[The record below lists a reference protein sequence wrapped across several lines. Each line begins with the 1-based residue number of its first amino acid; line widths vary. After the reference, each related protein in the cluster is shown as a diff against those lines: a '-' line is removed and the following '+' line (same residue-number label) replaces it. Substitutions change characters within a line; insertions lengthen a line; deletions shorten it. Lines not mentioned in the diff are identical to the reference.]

1 MEILDKDSIDTYIL
15 ANLSVGERG
24 RACSKEL
31 IREVVGLILYRL
43 KTGCQWRLLPL
54 KQFFTTQ
61 ALTWQGVYYHFNEW
75 VKDGS
80 WTKVW
85 IGILSVHKSN
95 LDLSSIQLD
104 GSHTPCKQGG
114 EAVGYQKRK
123 AAKTTNSLFLAD
135 NQGQM
140 LACATPQ
147 SGKHHDLF
155 NIQTLFEELCEIL
168 VKAGIDLKGLFLNAD
183 AGFDSQ
189 ELRRIC
195 KEKQIEANIA
205 NNSRNGMLQSDNYQY
220 FDEELYRYRTV
231 IEHANAW
238 MDSFK
243 ALLVRF
249 EKKTITWVALML
261 LAFSVRFLRKIKQK
275 SKS

>member
-24 RACSKEL
+24 KECSKEL
-31 IREVVGLILYRL
+31 IREVVNLILYRL

-85 IGILSVHKSN
+85 IGILSAHKSN
-95 LDLSSIQLD
+95 LDLSSMQLD

-147 SGKHHDLF
+147 SGQHHDLF
-155 NIQTLFEELCEIL
+155 NIQMLFEQLCEIL
-168 VKAGIDLKGLFLNAD
+168 TKAGINLKGLFLNAD

-189 ELRRIC
+189 ELRKLC

-205 NNSRNGMLQSDNYQY
+205 PNARNGVTQIQEYLY
-220 FDEELYRYRTV
+220 FDERLYKCRTV

-249 EKKTITWVALML
+249 EKKTTTWVSLVL
-261 LAFSVRFLRKIKQK
+261 LAFSVRFLRKINQK